1 MAGFRSVF
9 ETWYPRLVRQLALR
23 LGDTD
28 QAEDVA
34 QEAFLRLLS
43 AAPRDPVA
51 WLFTVGGN
59 LATDHTRVAQG
70 RARHLALIGSELS
83 NESEDDPEAAMLRAE
98 AVARVR
104 RALARLPERDRTLLL
119 LHHDGVR
126 YRDIARHTG
135 VAPSSVGSL
144 LTRAQRRFVKCYESL
159 GEEEYDAREA
169 SNR

>member
-1 MAGFRSVF
+1 VAGFRSVF
-9 ETWYPRLVRQLALR
+9 ETWYPRLVRRLALR

-28 QAEDVA
+28 QAEDLA
-34 QEAFLRLLS
+34 QEAFVRLLS

-51 WLFTVGGN
+51 WLFTVGAN
-59 LATDHTRVAQG
+59 LAADHARVAQG
-70 RARHLALIGSELS
+70 RARHLALIGGELRRGG
-83 NESEDDPEAAMLRAE
+83 EDDPEAALLQAE
-98 AVARVR
+98 AMARVR
-104 RALARLPERDRTLLL
+104 RALAGLPERDRTLLL

-159 GEEEYDAREA
+159 GENGDAREA